1 MSSVLQ
7 YTIYVPV
14 VGLYMLYF
22 VWVYY
27 VKVNYIKE
35 KMYKTSLKQPK

>member
-7 YTIYVPV
+7 YTIYDPV
-14 VGLYMLYF
+14 VGLYMLYS

-27 VKVNYIKE
+27 EKVNYIKE
-35 KMYKTSLKQPK
+35 KMYKSFKQPK